1 MITCRIL
8 NRLYGRDTR
17 PAQCLSMIMSVL
29 WVVMWA
35 GEQSGWFT
43 VYLPATVSAHLSQV
57 IYLFSISLLF
67 SLLGFFTDCRTHQ
80 VAKTFGLVLGGL
92 SHIIIANSYATAYPP
107 LDPVLLLCVVLG
119 MWFLGAVFFV
129 LQCEGI
135 NGNSRTEP

>member
-1 MITCRIL
+1 MITCKLL
-8 NRLYGRDTR
+8 NKLYGRDTR

-29 WVVMWA
+29 WCTVWL
-35 GEQSGWFT
+35 GEQLGWFT
-43 VYLPATVSAHLSQV
+43 VYLPATVSANLSQV
-57 IYLFSISLLF
+57 VYLFGASLLF
-67 SLLGFFTDCRTHQ
+67 SLLGVFTAYRTHQ

-107 LDPVLLLCVVLG
+107 LDPVLLLCVVIG